1 LHVEVIRRAAFYLGS
16 LLPIDGYVR
25 TVLVLH
31 VEVVW
36 RVIQLTHSLR
46 GAQLLPDKYLPE
58 ALVVICG
65 NKNLHSPKYFAL
77 AQ

>member
-1 LHVEVIRRAAFYLGS
+1 
-16 LLPIDGYVR
+16 
-25 TVLVLH
+25 LH

-46 GAQLLPDKYLPE
+46 SANLLPDKYLPE